1 MVYPVNTGLAYYNSA
16 TGTWGSSVDPSSFL
30 PATEILSLL
39 SALKDEI
46 TTGLMHVMGLSNGT
60 VRTKVTRDADDHL
73 LDFLG
78 GSYTPT
84 GTWVWTSAV
93 ATWPTFNQDTTGLT
107 NANVP
112 NPSAIAGS
120 GA

>member
-1 MVYPVNTGLAYYNSA
+1 
-16 TGTWGSSVDPSSFL
+16 
-30 PATEILSLL
+30 
-39 SALKDEI
+39 
-46 TTGLMHVMGLSNGT
+46 MHVMGLSNGT

-73 LDFLG
+73 LELG

-120 GA
+120 GAQTANKRSYVICTSSATITLPAPVAGNQIIVRLLRG